1 MLDIE
6 IWSDYT
12 CPYCYIGK
20 VQLFQVLD
28 DMGITDYHITHR
40 VYLLDAGKESHP
52 ERTFVE
58 GLGLPASE
66 KEGVLKKLSSIEDMA
81 AKVGLHYDM
90 AHIPDVATED
100 AHRLTLWAQEQGKH
114 VPLNTRIF
122 KAYFEECRDISSH
135 ALLADLAAECGLD
148 HDQALAVLDDP
159 NAYRDQLFI
168 DWEEA
173 DEREI
178 DLVPHYT
185 FNGKVDIM
193 GIMTLGAIGK
203 HIEMAIAK

>member
-20 VQLFQVLD
+20 SQLFQVLKEMD
-28 DMGITDYHITHR
+28 ITDYKIRHR

-52 ERTFVE
+52 ERTFVD
-58 GLGLPASE
+58 GLNLPASE
-66 KEGVLKKLSSIEDMA
+66 TENVLKKLRSIEDMA
-81 AKVGLHYDM
+81 AKAGLNYDM
-90 AHIPDVATED
+90 AHIPDIATED
-100 AHRLTLWAQEQGKH
+100 AHRLTLWAQEQGGH
-114 VPLNTRIF
+114 VALNTRIF
-122 KAYFEECRDISSH
+122 KAYFEECQDISDH

-148 HDQALAVLDDP
+148 RDQALAVLADES
-159 NAYRDQLFI
+159 AYRAQIFE

-173 DEREI
+173 DERDI

-185 FNGKVDIM
+185 FNGRIEIM
-193 GIMTLGAIGK
+193 GIMTLTAIRK
-203 HIEMAIAK
+203 HIEMAL

>member
-20 VQLFQVLD
+20 KQLFQVLEE
-28 DMGITDYHITHR
+28 MGITDYKITHR

-58 GLGLPASE
+58 GLNLPAAKQDE
-66 KEGVLKKLSSIEDMA
+66 VLKKLKSIEDMA

-90 AHIPDVATED
+90 AHIPDIATED

-114 VPLNTRIF
+114 VALNTRIF
-122 KAYFEECRDISSH
+122 KAYFEECQDISNFD
-135 ALLADLAAECGLD
+135 LLADLAAECGLNRD
-148 HDQALAVLDDP
+148 DALAVLQDP
-159 NAYRDQLFI
+159 GAYRGQIFADF
-168 DWEEA
+168 EEA
-173 DEREI
+173 DERDI

-185 FNGKVDIM
+185 FNGKIDIM
-193 GIMTLGAIGK
+193 GIMTLTAIRK
-203 HIEMAIAK
+203 HIEMAM

>member
-20 VQLFQVLD
+20 SQLFQVLKEMD
-28 DMGITDYHITHR
+28 ITDYKIRHR

-52 ERTFVE
+52 ERTFVD
-58 GLGLPASE
+58 GLNLPASE
-66 KEGVLKKLSSIEDMA
+66 TENVLKKLRSIEDMA

-90 AHIPDVATED
+90 AHIPDIATED
-100 AHRLTLWAQEQGKH
+100 AHRLTLWAQEQGGH
-114 VPLNTRIF
+114 VALNTRIF
-122 KAYFEECRDISSH
+122 KAYFEECQDISDH

-148 HDQALAVLDDP
+148 RDKALAVLADES
-159 NAYRDQLFI
+159 AYRAQIFE

-173 DEREI
+173 DERDI

-185 FNGKVDIM
+185 FNGRIEIM
-193 GIMTLGAIGK
+193 GIMTLTAIRK
-203 HIEMAIAK
+203 HIEMAL

>member
-20 VQLFQVLD
+20 TQLFQVLEE
-28 DMGITDYHITHR
+28 MGITDYKITHR

-66 KEGVLKKLSSIEDMA
+66 QAGVLKKLQSIEDMA

-90 AHIPDVATED
+90 AHIPDIATED

-114 VPLNTRIF
+114 VTLNTLIF
-122 KAYFEECRDISSH
+122 KAYFEDCQDISDH
-135 ALLADLAAECGLD
+135 DLLADLAAECGLD
-148 HDQALAVLDDP
+148 RTEAMAVLEDEG
-159 NAYRDQLFI
+159 AYRGQIFE

-173 DEREI
+173 DERDI

-185 FNGKVDIM
+185 FNSKIEIM
-193 GIMTLGAIGK
+193 GIMTLTAIRK
-203 HIEMAIAK
+203 HIEMAI

>member
-20 VQLFQVLD
+20 AQLFQVLGE
-28 DMGITDYHITHR
+28 MNITDYHITHR

-58 GLGLPASE
+58 GLGLPESE
-66 KEGVLKKLSSIEDMA
+66 QAGVLKKLKSIEDMA
-81 AKVGLHYDM
+81 AKAGLHYDM
-90 AHIPDVATED
+90 AHIPDIATED
-100 AHRLTLWAQEQGKH
+100 AHRLTLWAQEQDKH
-114 VPLNTRIF
+114 VTLNTRIF
-122 KAYFEECRDISSH
+122 KAYFEECQDISNH

-148 HDQALAVLDDP
+148 REKALAVLADP

-173 DEREI
+173 DERDI

-185 FNGKVDIM
+185 FNSKIEIM
-193 GIMTLGAIGK
+193 GIMTPTAIRK
-203 HIEMAIAK
+203 HIEMAL

>member
-20 VQLFQVLD
+20 KQLFQVLEE
-28 DMGITDYHITHR
+28 MGITDYKITHR

-58 GLGLPASE
+58 GLNLPTAKQDE
-66 KEGVLKKLSSIEDMA
+66 VLKKLQSIEDMA

-90 AHIPDVATED
+90 AHIPDIATED
-100 AHRLTLWAQEQGKH
+100 AHRLTLWAHEQGKH
-114 VPLNTRIF
+114 VALNTRIF
-122 KAYFEECRDISSH
+122 KAYFEECQDISDFD
-135 ALLADLAAECGLD
+135 LLADLAAECGLNRD
-148 HDQALAVLDDP
+148 DALAVLQDP
-159 NAYRDQLFI
+159 GAYRGQIFEDF
-168 DWEEA
+168 EEA
-173 DEREI
+173 DERDI

-185 FNGKVDIM
+185 FNGKIEIM
-193 GIMTLGAIGK
+193 GIMTLTAIRK
-203 HIEMAIAK
+203 HIEMAM